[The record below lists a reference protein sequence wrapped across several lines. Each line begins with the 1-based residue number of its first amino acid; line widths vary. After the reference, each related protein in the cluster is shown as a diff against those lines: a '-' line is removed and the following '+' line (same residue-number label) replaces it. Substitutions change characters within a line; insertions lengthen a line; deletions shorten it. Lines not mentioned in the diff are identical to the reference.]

1 MASKTTFF
9 FYFSGGNADSMVSI
23 KHKKYSKIDAK
34 VDKVI
39 EFDSYSSGFV
49 PTAFEIK
56 NNSANS
62 IVFIGVSS
70 FVEGISAK
78 KQLLKTL
85 SKKLNGNHITDLLN
99 TTTLNSGDE
108 LTLRCKG
115 YIINLS

>member
-9 FYFSGGNADSMVSI
+9 FYFAGGNEDSVVSI
-23 KHKKYSKIDAK
+23 KHKKYSKIDAR

-39 EFDSYSSGFV
+39 EFNSYSSWFV

-62 IVFIGVSS
+62 IVFIGVNS
-70 FVEGISAK
+70 FVEGISTK
-78 KQLLKTL
+78 KQLLKTI
-85 SKKLNGNHITDLLN
+85 SKKINGNHITDLLN
-99 TTTLNSGDE
+99 TNTLNPGDE
-108 LTLRCKG
+108 LILRCKG